1 MRRMMI
7 AMIILI
13 VMLFAS
19 CSPQGTI
26 DGGST
31 GSIVVRVID
40 SIAKAKAGMLWPD
53 DGAGTAVPTV
63 DVTQY
68 VISLYKVDGAD
79 SAVAGD
85 ADPTATSGFIASGG
99 EYEAKNVETG
109 TWWIAKVDA
118 YVQYKDG
125 TAGADTAVLVA
136 TAESSPTE
144 VVSERTAINVRLLSL
159 LDTED
164 TKGTADVTMQLPPGT
179 RNDVQYKYD
188 VYTNGESGLQADSA
202 LSKDWTALTGISG
215 STATVTISGIPQGRY
230 VFIFSLRGDKDTDGT
245 YHIERL
251 VAVPVYILPGLTS
264 KGTVDFTQT
273 EVVSPDITITDELG
287 TTVDIGTITSTTT
300 AAVADTS
307 KGTLTLAFPEGFD
320 ATAYT
325 LTYYIDGKE
334 ATPTDSVFSVD
345 PGKHTLLIF
354 VKENEG
360 NGVGSAVI
368 DFEIDPYEPTLTP
381 VAGV

>member
-1 MRRMMI
+1 MMI

-53 DGAGTAVPTV
+53 DGAGTDVPTV
-63 DVTQY
+63 DVTHY
-68 VISLYKVDGAD
+68 VISLYKVDGAG
-79 SAVAGD
+79 SSVSGD
-85 ADPTATSGFIASGG
+85 TEPTATSGFIASGG

-118 YVQYKDG
+118 YVQYKEG
-125 TAGADTAVLVA
+125 TAGADTAILVA

-144 VVSERTAINVRLLSL
+144 VVSERTAINVTLSSL
-159 LDTED
+159 LQADEN
-164 TKGTADVTMQLPPGT
+164 KGDAEVTMLLPPGT
-179 RNDVQYKYD
+179 GNDVQYKYD
-188 VYTNGESGLQADSA
+188 VYTNGESGLQAIST
-202 LSKDWTALTGISG
+202 LSRDWTALSGISEE
-215 STATVTISGIPQGRY
+215 SATVTISAIPQGRY
-230 VFIFSLRGDKDTDGT
+230 VFIFSLRGDKDSAGT
-245 YHIERL
+245 YHIERS

-264 KGTVDFTQT
+264 TGTVDLTQT
-273 EVVSPDITITDELG
+273 ESVSPDITITNELG
-287 TTVDIGTITSTTT
+287 TTVDLGTITPTTT
-300 AAVADTS
+300 AAVADTG
-307 KGTLTLAFPEGFD
+307 KGTLTLAFPDGFD

-334 ATPTDSVFSVD
+334 ATPTDSAFSVD

-354 VKENEG
+354 VKENDG

-368 DFEIDPYEPTLTP
+368 DFEIDPYKPTLTP
-381 VAGV
+381 VAGA